1 MRVLVQWRIE
11 GEVWV
16 DAESADHAMLRVGGM
31 TCIEVMEQSGIDVTD
46 HFVDAV
52 EATEA

>member
-16 DAESADHAMLRVGGM
+16 DADSEDEAMMRVGQM
-31 TCIEVMEQSGIDVTD
+31 TCIEVMEQSGISATD

-52 EATEA
+52 EASEA